1 MSDKRKKTLITKS
14 ITIVALIVIVDQISK
29 YFIRVKFPI
38 NSSIQVI
45 DGFFNIVNVTNR
57 GIAFGM
63 LEKFSMNQ
71 SKAFILITII
81 SIGILFYFYIGF
93 LRGPNHNTF
102 IVYTLSGIIGG
113 AIGNFIDRLFLG
125 YVTDFFLVYYR
136 NFTWPAFNVADIF
149 ISIGAVSLIIF
160 IIFEPEPKKEIINGE
175 SNA

>member
-1 MSDKRKKTLITKS
+1 MSDKRKKSLITKS
-14 ITIVALIVIVDQISK
+14 VIIVALIVIVDQISK
-29 YFIRVKFPI
+29 HFIRIKYPV
-38 NSSIQVI
+38 NTSIKII

-81 SIGILFYFYIGF
+81 SIGILFYFYIEF
-93 LRGPNHNTF
+93 LRGPNHNPF
-102 IVYTLSGIIGG
+102 IVYTLSAIIGG

-125 YVTDFFLVYYR
+125 YVTDFFLVYYK
-136 NFTWPAFNVADIF
+136 NFTWPAFNIADSF
-149 ISIGAVSLIIF
+149 ISVGAVSLIIF
-160 IIFEPEPKKEIINGE
+160 LIFEPEPKKEGVKGE

>member
-1 MSDKRKKTLITKS
+1 MPDKSKKSLITKS
-14 ITIVALIVIVDQISK
+14 LIIASLIVIIDQISK
-29 YFIRVKFPI
+29 VFIRVKLPI
-38 NSSIQVI
+38 NSNIKVI

-71 SKAFILITII
+71 SKAFILVTII

-93 LRGPNHNTF
+93 LRGPNHNPF

-125 YVTDFFLVYYR
+125 YVTDFFLVYYK
-136 NFTWPAFNVADIF
+136 NFTWPAFNVADTF

-160 IIFEPEPKKEIINGE
+160 LIFEPEPKNEVVNGE